1 MSTEEDFDRI
11 VRDWVE
17 LGPTELS
24 DRVLDAA
31 RQGVGRTRQRR
42 GPFGWWRLATRRPA
56 RVFAIA
62 GAALVVV
69 VVAVLAFGLVP
80 GRDGIGGP
88 QPTPGPTSAPSVS
101 AQVSARVQVR
111 FHARPTASASPDA
124 TAMNTIRD
132 IVLRR
137 LEAAGFADPV
147 VTLDDRDTV
156 VVDLPQGT
164 DSGLVRSIVEP
175 QGQLAFVPL
184 PADTYGTSTTTSG
197 PTGVIDGQPLPDDPS
212 LKPLIT
218 GAAIIAANPATDQGG
233 VPAVQFELDAAA
245 TKLFADY
252 TRDHVNDYFA
262 IVLDGTVIS
271 APSIREPI
279 TSGSGQITMGSGT
292 DAVKQMND
300 LVTVLRSGSLPFKL
314 DWAGPATPPSTSP

>member
-1 MSTEEDFDRI
+1 
-11 VRDWVE
+11 
-17 LGPTELS
+17 
-24 DRVLDAA
+24 
-31 RQGVGRTRQRR
+31 
-42 GPFGWWRLATRRPA
+42 
-56 RVFAIA
+56 
-62 GAALVVV
+62 
-69 VVAVLAFGLVP
+69 
-80 GRDGIGGP
+80 
-88 QPTPGPTSAPSVS
+88 
-101 AQVSARVQVR
+101 VSARVQVR
-111 FHARPTASASPDA
+111 FHARSTASAYPDA
-124 TAMNTIRD
+124 AAMNTIRD

-147 VTLDDRDTV
+147 VTLDDRSTV

-164 DSGLVRSIVEP
+164 DSGLVRSIIEP
-175 QGQLAFVPL
+175 QGQLTFVPL

-197 PTGVIDGQPLPDDPS
+197 PTGVIDGQPLPDDAS
-212 LKPLIT
+212 LKPLLT
-218 GAAIIAANPATDQGG
+218 GAAISAANPATDQGG

-252 TRDHVNDYFA
+252 TRDHVNEFFA

-279 TSGSGQITMGSGT
+279 TSGSGLITMEAGT